1 MYDAVADDG
10 LLSCVPL
17 TVDDDVA
24 PAGDSRNPE
33 TLCWREGIQFI
44 EGRLFILKLARIHN
58 ISLISLS
65 QHLGVRWAHFLEWA
79 AWAEEDVCWIFTD
92 HRWYDEITSSEPQFA
107 ELRRHGLAV
116 GDYFASM

>member
-17 TVDDDVA
+17 TVNDDVTHA
-24 PAGDSRNPE
+24 SDSYKSE

-44 EGRLFILKLARIHN
+44 EGRIHILKLARIHN

-65 QHLGVRWAHFLEWA
+65 QHLGVKWTHFLEWA
-79 AWAEEDVCWIFTD
+79 EWAGEDVCCIFTD
-92 HRWYDEITSSEPQFA
+92 HRWYDEITSSAPQFA
-107 ELRRHGLAV
+107 ELRRDGLAV
-116 GDYFASM
+116 GDYFTSM

>member
-1 MYDAVADDG
+1 MYDTVADDG

-24 PAGDSRNPE
+24 SAGESFKHE

-44 EGRLFILKLARIHN
+44 QERIFILKLARVHN

-65 QHLGVRWAHFLEWA
+65 RHLGVKWAHFLEWA
-79 AWAEEDVCWIFTD
+79 EWAEEDVCWIFTD
-92 HRWYDEITSSEPQFA
+92 HRWHDELTSPEPQFA